1 MISIIIPTLNE
12 EAHIAGVVN
21 FAKSQPN
28 VSEVI
33 VVDDKSIDQ
42 TVPIALENGA
52 KVITSTKLG
61 KGTSMK
67 DGLLYAGNEI
77 VVFLDGD
84 IDPYPPDTIKS
95 LSDPIICGEADF
107 VKSSFS
113 RNAGRVTELVAKPL
127 LSIFYPEL
135 LRYSQPLSGMIA
147 GKKSLLQRL
156 DFRDDYGVDIGI
168 LIDMHLMKVR
178 IKDVE
183 IGYIENKSKPWQEL
197 GKMSKEV
204 SQSIISRGTSTK
216 KPPYLLDEPGTQK
229 EIPLQI
235 EYALKNHLLKFNKLV
250 IFDMDNTLLRGRFI
264 DACANSFGFM
274 DKLIDIRTSETNGI
288 CLTKQVAK
296 LLKGKSLAD
305 LISVAESIPIVEDTL
320 QVVSELK
327 NRGYVVG
334 IISDSYDC
342 ITEHIKNKLE
352 MDFSLSNELEFSKSI
367 CTGEVKIP
375 SFFFSSSDSLCKHPL
390 CKTNAMMNIL
400 NKYNIKKEN
409 CIAIGDSLNDLCM
422 IKEAGMGIAFCP
434 ENELLKLEAN
444 AIIATPNFTEILIHA
459 AKLDSKNKAA
469 TKVKKLISGIFR
481 QGYGFFQMLSN
492 AIRQKPKDKIR
503 ANQK

>member
-12 EAHIAGVVN
+12 EAHIAAVVN

-42 TVPIALENGA
+42 TVPIAHENGA

-67 DGLLYAGNEI
+67 DGLLYATNEI

-147 GKKSLLQRL
+147 GKKSLLKRL

-178 IKDVE
+178 MMDVE

-204 SQSIISRGTSTK
+204 SQSIISKGTSTK
-216 KPPYLLDEPGTQK
+216 KPPFLVEEP
-229 EIPLQI
+229 
-235 EYALKNHLLKFNKLV
+235 V
-250 IFDMDNTLLRGRFI
+250 
-264 DACANSFGFM
+264 
-274 DKLIDIRTSETNGI
+274 
-288 CLTKQVAK
+288 
-296 LLKGKSLAD
+296 
-305 LISVAESIPIVEDTL
+305 
-320 QVVSELK
+320 
-327 NRGYVVG
+327 
-334 IISDSYDC
+334 
-342 ITEHIKNKLE
+342 
-352 MDFSLSNELEFSKSI
+352 
-367 CTGEVKIP
+367 
-375 SFFFSSSDSLCKHPL
+375 
-390 CKTNAMMNIL
+390 
-400 NKYNIKKEN
+400 
-409 CIAIGDSLNDLCM
+409 
-422 IKEAGMGIAFCP
+422 
-434 ENELLKLEAN
+434 
-444 AIIATPNFTEILIHA
+444 
-459 AKLDSKNKAA
+459 
-469 TKVKKLISGIFR
+469 
-481 QGYGFFQMLSN
+481 
-492 AIRQKPKDKIR
+492 
-503 ANQK
+503 